1 MAGTTRYDFVVS
13 DHVFDVNSDIVVIK
27 VAKGYP
33 QQSFI

>member
-13 DHVFDVNSDIVVIK
+13 DHVFDVNADIVVIK

>member
-1 MAGTTRYDFVVS
+1 MAGTTRHDFVVS
-13 DHVFDVNSDIVVIK
+13 DHVFDVNSDIDVMK

>member
-13 DHVFDVNSDIVVIK
+13 DHVFDVDTDIVVIK

-33 QQSFI
+33 